1 MNLIPTS
8 ALIARWYN
16 ALSRLEYGTLHFV
29 SPAGERAS
37 FKGLNAGPEAE
48 FAISSWDVI
57 RRMVARGD
65 IAMGEDYI
73 EGLWTTPAIEPL
85 FSLFLLN
92 LDALDGF
99 ANGNIMHKS
108 LLAMHNQLVRRNSKR
123 GSSRNIR
130 AHYDVGNAFYSLW
143 LDKTMTYSS
152 ALDTSATTPLEQAQ
166 TNKYQRILGR
176 IEQQNASVLEIG
188 SGWGGF
194 AEQAA
199 GSNHQITGLTVSPAQ
214 HEFSRNRLGSAADI
228 RLQDYRDVRGTF
240 DTIVSIEMFEAVGE
254 RYWPVYFN
262 QLRERMNRGGK
273 AIIQTITI
281 RDDLFDAYRT
291 RSDFVRHYVFPGGML
306 PSFKRFQEEANK
318 ANLKVTDSHF
328 FGHDYAH
335 TLQVWGERLIAKRSE
350 ILALGYDE
358 KFIRNWEYYLGM
370 CAAAFSIGRTDVAQV
385 ELKHA

>member
-1 MNLIPTS
+1 MNIIPATTLIT
-8 ALIARWYN
+8 RWYK
-16 ALSRLEYGTLHFV
+16 ALSQLEYGTLHFID
-29 SPAGERAS
+29 PRGERS
-37 FKGLNAGPEAE
+37 TFHGKQTGPEAE
-48 FAISSWDVI
+48 FAIGDWDVI

-73 EGLWTTPAIEPL
+73 EGRWNTPAIEPL
-85 FSLFLLN
+85 FSLFLMN

-99 ANGNIMHKS
+99 ANGNWFHQTM
-108 LLAMHNQLVRRNSKR
+108 LALHNQLVRRNSKS

-152 ALDTSATTPLEQAQ
+152 ALNTSATTPLEEAQ

-199 GSNHQITGLTVSPAQ
+199 GSNHNVTGLTVSPAQ
-214 HEFSRNRLGSAADI
+214 YEFSRQRLGNSADI
-228 RLQDYRDVRGTF
+228 RLQDYREVSGTF

-306 PSFKRFQEEANK
+306 PSFKRFQEEAVK
-318 ANLKVTDSHF
+318 AGLRVTDSLF
-328 FGHDYAH
+328 FGRDYAH
-335 TLQVWGERLIAKRSE
+335 TLQVWGERLIARRSD

-370 CAAAFSIGRTDVAQV
+370 CAAAFSINRTDVAQV
-385 ELKHA
+385 ELMHG